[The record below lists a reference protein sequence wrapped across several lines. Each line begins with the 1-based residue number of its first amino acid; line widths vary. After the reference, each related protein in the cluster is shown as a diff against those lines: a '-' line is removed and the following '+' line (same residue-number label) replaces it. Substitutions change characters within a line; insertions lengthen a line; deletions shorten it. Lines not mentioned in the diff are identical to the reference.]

1 MSDQVT
7 QDSLRIGTS
16 DLFACFKCGIPKNKS
31 EFEGESITCKV
42 CSLRIMN
49 NRDVEIAETD
59 LNKTKF
65 EIAREQLLES
75 QEPAVPGGVQ
85 RAHKILGNKTSTELL
100 AEVARDMSKGT
111 DPDGNPSWV
120 GRDPKLFI
128 RTLELLQRSEFKHD
142 DFLSSRPPANDL
154 SYEEIRSLSIDTI
167 ITEMIRDRD
176 LRLKVF
182 EILYDQ
188 CPSMVDEIMQVANVR
203 VLEPALE
210 SGGAK

>member
-1 MSDQVT
+1 MSDHVT
-7 QDSLRIGTS
+7 QESLRIGTG
-16 DLFACFKCGIPKNKS
+16 DLFACYKCGIPKTKS
-31 EFEGESITCKV
+31 EFEGESITCRV

-49 NRDVEIAETD
+49 HRDAEITETD

-65 EIAREQLLES
+65 EIAREQLMET

-100 AEVARDMSKGT
+100 AEVARDMSKGVG
-111 DPDGNPSWV
+111 PDGQPSWV

-142 DFLSSRPPANDL
+142 DFLSTRPPANDL
-154 SYEEIRSLSIDTI
+154 SYEEIRALSIDTI
-167 ITEMIRDRD
+167 IQEMIRDRE

-182 EILYDQ
+182 EILYSQ
-188 CPSMVDEIMQVANVR
+188 CPGMIDEIMQVANVS
-203 VLEPALE
+203 VLE